1 MIKVFF
7 LNFSAETAE
16 NSYGRCARSNM
27 SKYSGHASVR
37 IPLRT
42 KLPFM
47 LNSHPCNT
55 HLRLS
60 DQEHWK
66 HESRYIYT
74 KERKFFKILED
85 IDGTHENFR
94 VVEIEVEEIFEEVC
108 TDEEFGI
115 LSLNMSKLGIFR
127 LKTITSNE
135 MILRRDEIESNAAID
150 HDPNGLEIYIVMVPQ
165 ESLRCN

>member
-1 MIKVFF
+1 
-7 LNFSAETAE
+7 
-16 NSYGRCARSNM
+16 M

-47 LNSHPCNT
+47 LSSHPCNT

-66 HESRYIYT
+66 YESRYVYT
-74 KERKFFKILED
+74 KERKFFKIVED
-85 IDGTHENFR
+85 IAGTHQYFR
-94 VVEIEVEEIFEEVC
+94 VVEVEVDEIFEEVC
-108 TDEEFGI
+108 NDDEEFGI
-115 LSLNMSKLGIFR
+115 LSLNMSKLGIYR
-127 LKTITSNE
+127 LKRITSEE

-150 HDPNGLEIYIVMVPQ
+150 HDPIGTEIYVIMVPR
-165 ESLRCN
+165 ESVRCN